1 MGRAMADSRSRALA
15 LVPVTVEPD
24 EADVAAEVAA
34 ELVGEPGLAE
44 VVTLQ
49 RRRAAEV
56 SVGDEQSLFVDTLAE
71 YQWARDVAGL
81 AASTLDKL
89 IQPIVEICQY
99 YGVVPWRLTPRQ
111 VDRYFAGPG
120 KRGRSTLRQDQ
131 PHRRLLRVPRAA
143 LRRRDRPPVRGRGGL
158 ADRPVQSAPAPRRVR
173 PAGAALSAG
182 TAGVFLALPLFPWV
196 QRLSSV
202 PVSRLIALAGSR
214 RGKVLDGGSGSQR
227 AVPVRERAE
236 GQALLRGAARAVRGR
251 AGQGVPRG

>member
-1 MGRAMADSRSRALA
+1 MRSPEAPAPASAGSGCPRRRKRSPAGQVRFSELQGRLQDSGSRFWNLRVDRVMGRAMADSRSRALA

-56 SVGDEQSLFVDTLAE
+56 SVGDEQSLFVDTL
-71 YQWARDVAGL
+71 V
-81 AASTLDKL
+81 
-89 IQPIVEICQY
+89 QPIVELCQY

-143 LRRRDRPPVRGRGGL
+143 LRR
-158 ADRPVQSAPAPRRVR
+158 
-173 PAGAALSAG
+173 
-182 TAGVFLALPLFPWV
+182 
-196 QRLSSV
+196 
-202 PVSRLIALAGSR
+202 
-214 RGKVLDGGSGSQR
+214 
-227 AVPVRERAE
+227 
-236 GQALLRGAARAVRGR
+236 
-251 AGQGVPRG
+251 

>member
-24 EADVAAEVAA
+24 EADVAAEVAS

-49 RRRAAEV
+49 CRRAAEV

-131 PHRRLLRVPRAA
+131 PHRRLLR
-143 LRRRDRPPVRGRGGL
+143 
-158 ADRPVQSAPAPRRVR
+158 

-214 RGKVLDGGSGSQR
+214 RGKVLDGGSGSER

>member
-1 MGRAMADSRSRALA
+1 MRSPEAPAPASAGSGCPRRRKRSPAGQVRFSELQGRLQDSGSRFWNLRVDRVMGRAMADSRSRALA

-131 PHRRLLRVPRAA
+131 PHRRLFRVPRAA

-158 ADRPVQSAPAPRRVR
+158 PIDPFNRPRHRGEFGLRV
-173 PAGAALSAG
+173 PPSQQALRE
-182 TAGVFLALPLFPWV
+182 FFWLFPCF
-196 QRLSSV
+196 R
-202 PVSRLIALAGSR
+202 GSR
-214 RGKVLDGGSGSQR
+214 GCRPCLCP
-227 AVPVRERAE
+227 A
-236 GQALLRGAARAVRGR
+236 
-251 AGQGVPRG
+251 